1 MAPIKLKYVV
11 SFTSQDNSHKVA
23 NLLEDGSRRW
33 LSDPQDRSGQ
43 VEAVF
48 QLEKACHL
56 AYIDIGVIWCASI
69 EVRVGKSDWPQ
80 GQRYSTLVPTQVVM
94 THNDSCV
101 GRGTMRTCMF
111 SKSVFTPE
119 GRDGMWDRVQIICRQ
134 PWRKDVQLGLSFLRI
149 RSTDGLSSTVSQ
161 TAAQTNTVD
170 ENGERKS
177 VKDIQRHFFG
187 KTVSAEEEKDSV
199 LMERLQKLAG
209 SSEGGSGHEK
219 ALPRMAHMVLAA
231 NHKSN
236 GPAPAGHMN
245 ASELQKEVSQ
255 FLVTLDINKNDLD
268 SVCVSDIR
276 HKFEKLKWRK
286 LTSDEKRV
294 FYACCQEFIGNL
306 FDESKTP
313 SKTSPVEN
321 TSKTTDP
328 ATIRVNTTVRKSSL
342 SEMNS
347 GISPGKNN
355 LPNPLKNRL
364 LNTKPAKSESPS
376 PSPSGQGKCPSS
388 TGVPNEQPVSRST
401 PSKFPVS
408 VSTPNRLSSNSA
420 VPGRKLASNA
430 APLTKFTHAVGLGKA
445 PTGITPTKSPV
456 STTVNTLSANGVT
469 PKNGAVPNGLHK
481 KGSTPRRRLQPSDRL
496 TLQMLQM
503 QTSGTASSTC
513 GNLPTGGAAQSPFPG
528 NVFTLKT
535 SAQAGA
541 VLNSCSPGGTPVL
554 QTNHIIPNSRASA
567 KLQAQEQASITS
579 PSSGSSVFEY
589 GGETFSR
596 HQPTKRGRGQQ
607 WKPAKGRDAASVLQ
621 TDSMP
626 SSPEVTTP
634 SKRPK
639 VNSPT
644 ESDDDLV
651 RLVDQAISSVE
662 GWLSSRQGRRG
673 RGSKAGGRQRR
684 SRGRGGRKSLLPEL
698 DDGEILPDFDLP
710 DLGGRQKSVPALN
723 DDDILPDLDLPGF
736 TPDTG
741 RAARGGRKR
750 GTGSKRGTGTRGRG
764 KRAASTLQSP
774 GTLRPSSASWDSHSH
789 PAMSTTSNVHSD
801 GDRFEELTIDEDV
814 VFVECP
820 LCLQMFPSD
829 AIVLHA
835 SLCCT

>member
-187 KTVSAEEEKDSV
+187 KTVSAEDEKDSV

-321 TSKTTDP
+321 T
-328 ATIRVNTTVRKSSL
+328 
-342 SEMNS
+342 M
-347 GISPGKNN
+347 
-355 LPNPLKNRL
+355 
-364 LNTKPAKSESPS
+364 
-376 PSPSGQGKCPSS
+376 
-388 TGVPNEQPVSRST
+388 
-401 PSKFPVS
+401 
-408 VSTPNRLSSNSA
+408 
-420 VPGRKLASNA
+420 
-430 APLTKFTHAVGLGKA
+430 
-445 PTGITPTKSPV
+445 
-456 STTVNTLSANGVT
+456 NTLSANGVT

-607 WKPAKGRDAASVLQ
+607 WKSAKGRDAASVLQ

-662 GWLSSRQGRRG
+662 GWLSSRQGDEGGAQRQVADSG
-673 RGSKAGGRQRR
+673 GQGVEGEGSRCCQNWTMERYCQ
-684 SRGRGGRKSLLPEL
+684 
-698 DDGEILPDFDLP
+698 ILIC
-710 DLGGRQKSVPALN
+710 Q
-723 DDDILPDLDLPGF
+723 I
-736 TPDTG
+736 
-741 RAARGGRKR
+741 
-750 GTGSKRGTGTRGRG
+750 
-764 KRAASTLQSP
+764 
-774 GTLRPSSASWDSHSH
+774 
-789 PAMSTTSNVHSD
+789 
-801 GDRFEELTIDEDV
+801 
-814 VFVECP
+814 
-820 LCLQMFPSD
+820 
-829 AIVLHA
+829 
-835 SLCCT
+835 